1 MKLIHPKK
9 ILYLSK
15 LTCMDCVDLIFS
27 FAFKLI
33 EVQHRELIHRIQLI
47 LNHGFSRTCVD
58 ELFYYIWDD
67 ADNDCFWS
75 HQYIDGKRV
84 TLSNVNCVK
93 CGNYEP
99 SISNLVNKTILCSC
113 PLFFEFHTDLS

>member
-15 LTCMDCVDLIFS
+15 VTCTDCVDLILS
-27 FAFKLI
+27 FTFKPI
-33 EVQHRELIHRIQLI
+33 KDVHGELMQRIRLV

-75 HQYIDGKRV
+75 HQYIDGNRISI
-84 TLSNVNCVK
+84 TNVNCVK

-113 PLFFEFHTDLS
+113 STFFEFYTDLS